1 MTILRG
7 FHPNRLDSRWRI
19 SAYERILPSPGPA
32 AAQLVPP
39 TDAHSGNIRTNDILR
54 EFQ

>member
-1 MTILRG
+1 MAILRG
-7 FHPNRLDSRWRI
+7 FHPNRLDSRWLI

-39 TDAHSGNIRTNDILR
+39 LNADSGNRRTNDMAR
-54 EFQ
+54 EYK